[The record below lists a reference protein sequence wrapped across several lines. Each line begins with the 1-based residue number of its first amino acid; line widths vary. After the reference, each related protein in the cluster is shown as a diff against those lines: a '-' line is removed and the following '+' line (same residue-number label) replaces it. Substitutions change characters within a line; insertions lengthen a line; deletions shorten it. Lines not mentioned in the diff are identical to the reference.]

1 MLVKATETVIAEAI
15 KIALNNAE
23 PDHGNIK
30 WTEDRHGLKRATLSA
45 YWQGMSLLVIVEEVD
60 SCEWTAW
67 LDGRLPTLSYC
78 SNESRIESPE
88 DCMDMISLLRRGR
101 ALLTQ
106 VQYEMELAAINAV
119 TGR

>member
-30 WTEDRHGLKRATLSA
+30 WTENHRGVKRATLFA
-45 YWQGMSLLVIVEEVD
+45 NWQGMRLAVIVEEVEP
-60 SCEWTAW
+60 CEWTAW
-67 LDGRLPTLSYC
+67 LDGRLPSLSSC
-78 SNESRIESPE
+78 SDESRIECPE
-88 DCMDMISLLRRGR
+88 DCRDMISLIRRGC

-106 VQYEMELAAINAV
+106 VQHEMELAAINAV